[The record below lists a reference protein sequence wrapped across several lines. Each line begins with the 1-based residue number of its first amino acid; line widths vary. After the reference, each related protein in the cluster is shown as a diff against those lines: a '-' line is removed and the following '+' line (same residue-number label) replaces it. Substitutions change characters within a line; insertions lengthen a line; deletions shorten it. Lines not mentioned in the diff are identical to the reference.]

1 MRKFQLLLL
10 NTLQKEF
17 RSKTLLLVSIFTVV
31 IIFLINSLLSYI
43 STEFLSQMGAEGAAQ
58 GSAQALIFIISKFTS
73 LLAIVFGVNCIKSD
87 IENNVAP
94 LMLSFPVSRME
105 YILSRV
111 LGSWFIVIIYYF
123 VSVIIAQILLST
135 SVGSLIGGPHLLGA
149 MFFSALSNLVII
161 LVASFMGLYMPKIM
175 AFMMTSFFSI
185 LVTASNGYFKG
196 KDWSAMTEEMNIFKG
211 IGLGFHAI
219 FPRIGNIDDIG
230 RNILLKVDDTVLNIP
245 MELGHYF
252 VTLIL
257 FFTFFYMLFNRRE
270 I

>member
-10 NTLQKEF
+10 NTIQKEF

-31 IIFLINSLLSYI
+31 IIFLTNSLLSYLSSEI
-43 STEFLSQMGAEGAAQ
+43 LSQIGAEGAAQ
-58 GSAQALIFIISKFTS
+58 GSTQALVFIINKFTS

-105 YILSRV
+105 YILSRI
-111 LGSWFIVIIYYF
+111 LGSWVIVTIYYF
-123 VSVIIAQILLST
+123 VSVIIAQILLSS

-149 MFFSALSNLVII
+149 MFFTALSNLVVI
-161 LVASFMGLYMPKIM
+161 LVASFMGLHMPKIM
-175 AFMMTSFFSI
+175 AFIMTSLFSVLI
-185 LVTASNGYFKG
+185 TASNGYFKS
-196 KDWSAMTEEMNIFKG
+196 KDWSEMTEEMNVFKG
-211 IGLGFHAI
+211 VGLGIHAI

-230 RNILLKVDDTVLNIP
+230 RNILLKVEDMAFNIP
-245 MELGHYF
+245 MELGHYL

-257 FFTFFYMLFNRRE
+257 FFGFFYLIFNRRE